1 MARHILT
8 DVPGIVRLH
17 QLGHRESILFPDL
30 LGALP
35 TQIHSVGFQEEHGPS
50 YHWTGRNRSN
60 QGPVTIKCTLS
71 GRGRLRHVDRQIF
84 VEPGQ
89 AMLLHFPLN
98 HHYWIE
104 AGERWEFFYLT
115 LTGRDVISSV
125 RAIADKV
132 GPVLTLDADSPTL
145 ALAAEVCADVL
156 EHKIESPH
164 HGARLARSLLVE
176 LVKESRIPTPKATR
190 SSRAVPT
197 FVADVEEFCRQN
209 FARSIGVGEMAQVAK
224 MSRFHFSRLFRKA
237 WGISPGRYLALLRSE
252 QAMNLVRTGEY
263 TVKEMARQCGFSTA
277 NYFCKVFRH
286 NFGASPGSFKTVGFL
301 PRIPPPTIADSR
313 SVGPLWPE
321 YAAIAQERRSEQT
334 RSR

>member
-1 MARHILT
+1 
-8 DVPGIVRLH
+8 
-17 QLGHRESILFPDL
+17 LGHRESILFPDL

-35 TQIHSVGFQEEHGPS
+35 TQIHSVGFQEEHGPW

-60 QGPVTIKCTLS
+60 QGLVTINCTLS

-89 AMLLHFPLN
+89 TMLLHFPSS

-115 LTGRDVISSV
+115 LTGRDVISSI
-125 RAIADKV
+125 REIADKV
-132 GPVLTLDADSPTL
+132 GPVLTLEADSPTL
-145 ALAAEVCADVL
+145 AHAAEVCADAL

-164 HGARLARSLLVE
+164 HGARLARALLVE
-176 LVKESRIPTPKATR
+176 LLQESRIPTLKATR
-190 SSRAVPT
+190 ASRAAPT
-197 FVADVEEFCRQN
+197 FVADVEEFCQQN
-209 FARSIGVGEMAQVAK
+209 FARSIGVGEMAQVAR

-252 QAMNLVRTGEY
+252 QAMKLARTGEY

-286 NFGASPGSFKTVGFL
+286 NFGASPGSLKPDGFL
-301 PRIPPPTIADSR
+301 PRISPLTIANSR
-313 SVGPLWPE
+313 PIGPVWPD
-321 YAAIAQERRSEQT
+321 YAAVTRERPSEQT